1 MKSEKQ
7 QPENWEKRPVQD
19 CWEADVSDAGSG
31 ADDHCCTGIFDDSD
45 LRRKEEDDMLKKFTE
60 SMRERV
66 QMFVAEMQAETGL
79 SVVEMILILV
89 GNFTPYLGCVLCG

>member
-1 MKSEKQ
+1 M
-7 QPENWEKRPVQD
+7 
-19 CWEADVSDAGSG
+19 
-31 ADDHCCTGIFDDSD
+31 
-45 LRRKEEDDMLKKFTE
+45 LRRFTE

-89 GNFTPYLGCVLCG
+89 GILTTYYRVGIRCIE

>member
-1 MKSEKQ
+1 
-7 QPENWEKRPVQD
+7 
-19 CWEADVSDAGSG
+19 
-31 ADDHCCTGIFDDSD
+31 
-45 LRRKEEDDMLKKFTE
+45 MLKKFTE

-89 GNFTPYLGCVLCG
+89 VIALVLIFKTQLTTLVNDIFEKITSESAGI

>member
-1 MKSEKQ
+1 M
-7 QPENWEKRPVQD
+7 
-19 CWEADVSDAGSG
+19 
-31 ADDHCCTGIFDDSD
+31 
-45 LRRKEEDDMLKKFTE
+45 LRKFTE

-89 GNFTPYLGCVLCG
+89 VIIALVLIFKTQLTTLVNDIFEKIRRNYWRSMESLRWREVMKPVISQRNS